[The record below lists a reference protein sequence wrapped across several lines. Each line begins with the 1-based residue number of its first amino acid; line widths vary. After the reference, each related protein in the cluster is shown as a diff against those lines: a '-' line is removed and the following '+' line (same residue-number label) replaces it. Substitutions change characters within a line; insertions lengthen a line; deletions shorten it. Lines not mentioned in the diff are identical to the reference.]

1 MCNFHEV
8 GSMILSLPLI
18 KFPLRL
24 MAPPAALICCGLEQ
38 GTRRDPD
45 GQDVPIT
52 SCWGQNPPIIPAH
65 SCIS

>member
-1 MCNFHEV
+1 MCNVHEV
-8 GSMILSLPLI
+8 GSMTLSLPLI
-18 KFPLRL
+18 ESPLGL
-24 MAPPAALICCGLEQ
+24 MAPQAALTWCGLEQ